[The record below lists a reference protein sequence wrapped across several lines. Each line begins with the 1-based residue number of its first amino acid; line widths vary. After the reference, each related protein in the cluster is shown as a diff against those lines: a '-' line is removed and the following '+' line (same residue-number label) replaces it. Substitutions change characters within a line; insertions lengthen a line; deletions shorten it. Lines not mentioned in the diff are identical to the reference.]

1 MVKGFGFRV
10 RGLWLRFK
18 GFGYRIQ
25 GSESLGL
32 IASRIGFRV

>member
-10 RGLWLRFK
+10 RGLGLRIK
-18 GFGYRIQ
+18 GFGSRIQ

-32 IASRIGFRV
+32 IASGIGFRV